1 MSDNGIRELNQ
12 YQITNVVGWVDFER
26 ELALDAVEE
35 TFEHRAEI
43 ASVAYDP
50 STAHWLQSRFEP
62 DDTYVA
68 FYRKG
73 KCTIA
78 GCESVEHSAE
88 VADRVVALMRDLLQ
102 FSGDPPRGINNI
114 VATFDFGQEV
124 SPEALILNLGFDNIE
139 YEPEIFPAIVYRG
152 DYFVCLIFASGKCV
166 VTGVASEK
174 RVSDAVEEV
183 TKLLA
188 DGIDD

>member
-1 MSDNGIRELNQ
+1 LTSF
-12 YQITNVVGWVDFER
+12 QISNVVGWVDFER

-35 TFEHRAEI
+35 TFKHRAEI

-50 STAHWLQSRFEP
+50 SNAHWLQSRFEP

-78 GCESVEHSAE
+78 GCESVEHFAE

-114 VATFDFGQEV
+114 VATFDSGQEV

-152 DYFVCLIFASGKCV
+152 DFFVGLIFASGKCV

-183 TKLLA
+183 SGILA
-188 DGIDD
+188 DVVDDE

>member
-1 MSDNGIRELNQ
+1 LTSF
-12 YQITNVVGWVDFER
+12 QISNVVGWVDFER

-78 GCESVEHSAE
+78 GCESVEHFAE
-88 VADRVVALMRDLLQ
+88 VADRVVALMRDLLH

-114 VATFDFGQEV
+114 VATFDSGEEV

-152 DYFVCLIFASGKCV
+152 DYFVGLIFASGKCV
-166 VTGVASEK
+166 VTGIKSEK

-183 TKLLA
+183 GGILA
-188 DGIDD
+188 DVVDDE

>member
-1 MSDNGIRELNQ
+1 MTS
-12 YQITNVVGWVDFER
+12 YQISNVVGWVDLER

-35 TFEHRAEI
+35 TFKHRSEI

-50 STAHWLQSRFEP
+50 SNAHWLKSRFEP

-78 GCESVEHSAE
+78 GCKSLEHFAE

-102 FSGDPPRGINNI
+102 FSGSPPRGINNI

-124 SPEALILNLGFDNIE
+124 SPEELILNLGFDNIE
-139 YEPEIFPAIVYRG
+139 YEPEIFPAVVYRG
-152 DYFVCLIFASGKCV
+152 GYFVGLIFASGKCII
-166 VTGVASEK
+166 TGVASEK

-183 TKLLA
+183 SRILTHST
-188 DGIDD
+188 

>member
-1 MSDNGIRELNQ
+1 M
-12 YQITNVVGWVDFER
+12 
-26 ELALDAVEE
+26 
-35 TFEHRAEI
+35 
-43 ASVAYDP
+43 
-50 STAHWLQSRFEP
+50 
-62 DDTYVA
+62 A

-114 VATFDFGQEV
+114 VATFDFGEEV

-139 YEPEIFPAIVYRG
+139 YEPEIFPAVVYRG
-152 DYFVCLIFASGKCV
+152 GYFVGLIFASGHSAR
-166 VTGVASEK
+166 TGDQSQDRAPCALQ
-174 RVSDAVEEV
+174 AVR
-183 TKLLA
+183 KLLA
-188 DGIDD
+188 GPIDP